1 MEEELDEFLALA
13 EDLKMKG
20 LTSEDSTQANVLS
33 QVTST
38 RGMEKM
44 GEAKGRTF
52 DINPNKET
60 EYFARNPQNPGI
72 VDDQN
77 PIPEHPKLNEE
88 KETNISANIESCE
101 TSNIKMEPK
110 GPVSR
115 DAIEEMFSKLMVKIE
130 GGYSCSE

>member
-1 MEEELDEFLALA
+1 MEEELDEFLAVA

-33 QVTST
+33 QVTPT
-38 RGMEKM
+38 RMEKM

-52 DINPNKET
+52 DINPNKER
-60 EYFARNPQNPGI
+60 EHLARNPQNPGI
-72 VDDQN
+72 VVDQN

-88 KETNISANIESCE
+88 KDTKTANIESCE
-101 TSNIKMEPK
+101 TSNIKMEPN

-115 DAIEEMFSKLMVKIE
+115 EAIKEMFSN
-130 GGYSCSE
+130 